1 MGQAASKIR
10 LKGQRQLELQNCSQ
24 PEINRIHNERGVMP
38 PYGHACH
45 LRDQVLNVKD
55 QKQMRTRGA
64 GRASEYASKLE
75 SSSFRTPSVHDRVAL
90 ILCFGVNREPQ
101 ELSWTHVAWATWN
114 CLPDECTC
122 KSLVGSSV

>member
-24 PEINRIHNERGVMP
+24 AEINRIHNERGVMP

-55 QKQMRTRGA
+55 QKQMRTRGQDA
-64 GRASEYASKLE
+64 PANTLQ
-75 SSSFRTPSVHDRVAL
+75 SSNRHHSGLRVFM
-90 ILCFGVNREPQ
+90 IG
-101 ELSWTHVAWATWN
+101 WH
-114 CLPDECTC
+114 
-122 KSLVGSSV
+122 